1 MNEGR
6 HALVPL
12 KWLKAHEQFVETRVE
27 QLEHHFRHRN
37 AIDYAI
43 VADERTG
50 TVIDGHHRFE
60 ALKRLGALWAPAF
73 LVDYAD
79 PRISIHTWREGEK
92 APSKEEVIERAARGD
107 LFMPKSTRHDFIRQ
121 LDPVD
126 VPLDVLLDAHA
137 KGRLTFVPRA

>member
-1 MNEGR
+1 MTNGR

-12 KWLKAHEQFVETRVE
+12 RWLKPHEHYVETRVL
-27 QLEHHFRHRN
+27 QLEHHFRVRN

-50 TVIDGHHRFE
+50 TVVDGHHRLE
-60 ALKRLGALWAPAF
+60 ALRRLGATWAPAY

-79 PRISIHTWREGEK
+79 PRIRVHTWRDGEK
-92 APSKEEVIERAARGD
+92 APSKEEVIDRAARGD
-107 LFMPKSTRHDFIRQ
+107 LLVPKSTRHDFVKQ

-126 VPLDVLLDAHA
+126 VPLDALLAPDA
-137 KGRLTFVPRA
+137 KGRATFVPHA